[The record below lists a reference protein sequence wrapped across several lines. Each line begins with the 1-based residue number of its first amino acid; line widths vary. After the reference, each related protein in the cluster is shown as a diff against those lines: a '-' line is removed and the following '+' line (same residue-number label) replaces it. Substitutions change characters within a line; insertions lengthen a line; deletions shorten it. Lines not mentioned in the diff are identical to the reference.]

1 MPALAFLLVCSP
13 CAWGQGDGGPYLNA
27 PGPRIFR
34 LPPVEDEPAAD
45 AESDKKEEAAPGENQ
60 SGEAKEEIPPPPPDN
75 KTDQPETDEKSDA
88 KDKKGSKDEKEE
100 IPEGFVANSV
110 LIPEPFRDYWK
121 QWDASIEFGLLGTE
135 GNTRTVNLRAGG
147 KAERKTDVHLHK
159 LEFTHIDNSKDN
171 VKTALSTLIDGR
183 WERKFGKSRWS
194 YFAHSLVEFD
204 EFKAFDVRIS
214 ADSGLG
220 FEWFKTDAA
229 RLLTRLGASGSHEI
243 GGVNDQY
250 TPEISSGVEWKHKLS
265 DRQKIFAQVDY
276 FPNVTRLEDFRLNT
290 RADWEIIVSKRWGL
304 SLKTSVIDRYDS
316 TPEGARPNDLNYSLL
331 MLWAL

>member
-1 MPALAFLLVCSP
+1 MHSRFIPALVFVLVGSA

-45 AESDKKEEAAPGENQ
+45 AESVQPETPAAGGNQ
-60 SGEAKEEIPPPPPDN
+60 AGEAKEEIPPPPPD
-75 KTDQPETDEKSDA
+75 KKDQKESDEKS
-88 KDKKGSKDEKEE
+88 GSKEENEE

-121 QWDASIEFGLLGTE
+121 QWDASIEFGLLGTQ
-135 GNTRTVNLRAGG
+135 GNTRTFNLRAGG

-183 WERKFGKSRWS
+183 WERKFGQSRWS
-194 YFAHSLVEFD
+194 YFAHSFVEFD

-243 GGVNDQY
+243 GGTNDQY
-250 TPEISSGVEWKHKLS
+250 TPEISSGVEWKHKLT

-276 FPNVTRLEDFRLNT
+276 FPNVTMLGDFRLNT

-316 TPEGARPNDLNYSLL
+316 TPDGARPNDLNYSLL

>member
-1 MPALAFLLVCSP
+1 MPALVFLLACSA
-13 CAWGQGDGGPYLNA
+13 CAWGEGDGGPYLNA

-34 LPPVEDEPAAD
+34 LPPVEDAPAAD
-45 AESDKKEEAAPGENQ
+45 EEPDDPAGPAADEHQPT
-60 SGEAKEEIPPPPPDN
+60 EAKEEIPPPPPDD
-75 KTDQPETDEKSDA
+75 KQDQPETGEKS
-88 KDKKGSKDEKEE
+88 GSKDEKEE
-100 IPEGFVANSV
+100 IPQGLVANSV
-110 LIPEPFRDYWK
+110 LIPEPFLDYWK
-121 QWDASIEFGLLGTE
+121 KWDASIEFGLLGTE
-135 GNTRTVNLRAGG
+135 GNTRTFNLRAGG
-147 KAERKTDVHLHK
+147 KAERKTGVHLHK

-183 WERKFGKSRWS
+183 WERKFGKSRWN

-243 GGVNDQY
+243 GGTNDDY
-250 TPEISSGVEWKHKLS
+250 IPEISSGVEWKHKLS

-276 FPNVTRLEDFRLNT
+276 FPNVMMLADFRLNT
-290 RADWEIIVSKRWGL
+290 RADWEIIVSRRWGL

-331 MLWAL
+331 MLWSL